1 MASLRRVAN
10 LFRRSRLDRDISE
23 ELRAHIEMRIE
34 DNVARGLSPEEARR
48 EALVRF
54 GNHAATKERVVA
66 SDASLGLAEWGRD
79 IRYAARHLRRSP
91 GFALTAIATLMVGIG
106 ACVVV
111 FGVLNALVLRPLNLA
126 GADRLVQV
134 VNKQPGDDS
143 QSYPDYLDLR
153 ARNSTFADMVAYR
166 VDQAGMS
173 VGSSAQKSWVYE
185 VSGNYFEMLGVTPQ
199 VGRMIAPSDEHG
211 PNSAPY
217 MVLSDGFWR
226 SRFEGDPRV
235 VGMTVQL
242 NKHPF
247 TIIGVAPKTFHGT
260 ELFLWPDF
268 WIPMVNE
275 EQVQGY
281 SFLEKRYN
289 HGIYVLGSVK
299 PGVTVV
305 QATDNLRAVG
315 KGLAKE
321 HPVEDGG
328 MEPRLVRPGLFA
340 DTVGDPMRAFTVA
353 IMGLAVLVLLA
364 ACANL
369 AGIFTARFADRTR
382 ELAIRIS
389 IGSGRWRILR
399 QLLTEAL
406 LVCAA
411 GGAAGTAAAAAM
423 LNVLSRWQP
432 IPEFPIHVTA
442 VPDLKVYAVAIGL
455 SLASGILPGLVP
467 ARQIWRMDAMQAIK
481 SGAVT
486 AGLLR
491 RLTLRDVLL
500 GVQIALCALLITSSL
515 VAVRGMQRALK
526 APIGFK
532 PEGVALA
539 SMDMHMSGYADK
551 TALPVQRRM
560 IDAASHIPGV
570 TAAGTIDSMPLG
582 TGGSNEPVFRDGTT
596 DFRPKNT
603 VTVAKYYAIS
613 PGYLHAAKT
622 RLLAGR
628 DFTWSDDDK
637 TRRVAVVNET
647 FARRMFGSTSA
658 VGQHYVEPGNTRI
671 EIVGVVEDGKYDTI
685 TEDATAAA
693 FYPLGQYTASS
704 TVLVVRSE
712 RPVAE
717 TMSALRGAL
726 AAIDSSLPFTLQ
738 TWPDALTL
746 AMFPA
751 RIATAVLMVLGVL
764 AAMLAVTGIF
774 GMAAYS
780 VSKRLRELGI
790 RVAVGARRTQVLRAA
805 LSRPTKVLV
814 VGSAAGLVLGVL
826 ASRLLAVV
834 VYQASPKDPLVLS
847 GALVLMV
854 LVGLAASW
862 IPAQRAMRVNPAQL
876 LRED

>member
-1 MASLRRVAN
+1 MALLRRIAN
-10 LFRRSRLDRDISE
+10 LFRRSRLDREISE

-34 DNVARGLSPEEARR
+34 DNVARGMTPKDARR

-54 GNHAATKERVVA
+54 GNPVVAKERIA
-66 SDASLGLAEWGRD
+66 GADTSLGLAELGRD

-91 GFALTAIATLMVGIG
+91 GFAVTAIVTLMMGIG
-106 ACVVV
+106 VCVVV
-111 FGVLNALVLRPLNLA
+111 FGVLNALVLRPLDVA
-126 GADRLVQV
+126 GAERLVQLV
-134 VNKQPGDDS
+134 HKEQGYDS
-143 QSYPDYLDLR
+143 HSYPDYVDLR
-153 ARNSTFADMVAYR
+153 ARNSAFADMATYR
-166 VDQAGMS
+166 VTQAGMS
-173 VGSSAQKSWVYE
+173 AGGSAQKSWIYE

-199 VGRMIAPSDEHG
+199 VGRLIASSDEHG

-217 MVLSDGFWR
+217 IVLSDGFWR
-226 SRFEGDPRV
+226 ARFDADPRV

-268 WIPMVNE
+268 WIPIVNE
-275 EQVQGY
+275 EQAEGY
-281 SFLEKRYN
+281 SFLEKRFN
-289 HGIYVLGSVK
+289 HGIYVLGSLK
-299 PGVTVV
+299 PGVTAT

-315 KGLAKE
+315 QQLAKE
-321 HPVEDGG
+321 HPVDDGG
-328 MEPRLVRPGLFA
+328 MELRLARPGLFA
-340 DTVGDPMRAFTVA
+340 DTVGGPIRAFTA
-353 IMGLAVLVLLA
+353 GIMALAVLVLLA

-406 LVCAA
+406 LVCVA
-411 GGAAGTAAAAAM
+411 GGAAGTAAAAMM
-423 LNVLSRWQP
+423 LNVLSQWQP

-442 VPDLKVYAVAIGL
+442 VPDLKVYMVAIGL
-455 SLASGILPGLVP
+455 SLASGILPGLLP

-481 SGAVT
+481 SGAAT
-486 AGLLR
+486 GLLR
-491 RLTLRDVLL
+491 RLMLRDVLL
-500 GVQIALCALLITSSL
+500 GVQIALCALLVTASL

-526 APIGFK
+526 APIGFQ

-539 SMDMHMSGYADK
+539 AMDMHMSGYADK

-560 IDAASHIPGV
+560 IEEASRIPGV
-570 TAAGTIDSMPLG
+570 TAVGTINEAPLG
-582 TGGSNEPVFRDGTT
+582 TGGSSEPVFRDGTT
-596 DFRPKNT
+596 DFRPQNT
-603 VTVAKYYAIS
+603 VTEARYYAIS
-613 PGYLHAAKT
+613 PGYLHAAET

-637 TRRVAVVNET
+637 APKVALVNET
-647 FARRMFGSTSA
+647 FARRLFGGASA
-658 VGQHYVEPGNTRI
+658 VGQHYMEPGNTRI

-693 FYPLGQYTASS
+693 FYPLSQYDDSS
-704 TVLVVRSE
+704 TVLVVRSQ
-712 RPVAE
+712 RPMAE
-717 TMSALRGAL
+717 NMPALHGVLIAV
-726 AAIDSSLPFTLQ
+726 DSSLPFTLQ

-746 AMFPA
+746 VMFPA
-751 RIATAVLMVLGVL
+751 RIATAVLTVLGAL

-790 RVAVGARRTQVLRAA
+790 RVAMGAQRRQVLRAA
-805 LSRPTKVLV
+805 LSRPTKVLIA
-814 VGSAAGLVLGVL
+814 GSAAGLVLGVL
-826 ASRLLAVV
+826 ASKLLAVV

-854 LVGLAASW
+854 LVGLAATW
-862 IPAQRAMRVNPAQL
+862 IPAQRALRVNPAQL

>member
-1 MASLRRVAN
+1 MN
-10 LFRRSRLDRDISE
+10 LFRRSRLDREISE

-34 DNVARGLSPEEARR
+34 DNIARGMTPEEARR

-54 GNHAATKERVVA
+54 GNQAATKERVAA

-91 GFALTAIATLMVGIG
+91 GFALTAIVTLMVGIG

-111 FGVLNALVLRPLNLA
+111 FGVLNALVLRPLDVA
-126 GADRLVQV
+126 GAERLVQV
-134 VNKQPGDDS
+134 VHKEPGYDS
-143 QSYPDYLDLR
+143 HSYPDYVDMR
-153 ARNSTFADMVAYR
+153 ARNSAFADMATYR
-166 VDQAGMS
+166 ITQAGMS
-173 VGSSAQKSWVYE
+173 AGGSAQKSWIYE

-199 VGRMIAPSDEHG
+199 VGRLIAPSDEHG

-217 MVLSDGFWR
+217 IVLSDGFWR
-226 SRFEGDPRV
+226 TRFEGDPRV

-247 TIIGVAPKTFHGT
+247 TIVGVAPKTFHGT

-268 WIPMVNE
+268 WIPIVNE
-275 EQVQGY
+275 EQAEGY
-281 SFLEKRYN
+281 SFLEKRFN
-289 HGIYVLGSVK
+289 HGIYVLGSLK
-299 PGVTVV
+299 PGVTAV

-315 KGLAKE
+315 QGLAKE

-328 MEPRLVRPGLFA
+328 MEMRLVRPGLFA
-340 DTVGDPMRAFTVA
+340 DTVGGPIRAFTGA
-353 IMGLAVLVLLA
+353 IMALAMLVLLA

-411 GGAAGTAAAAAM
+411 GGAAGTAAAAMM

-432 IPEFPIHVTA
+432 IPDFPIHVTA
-442 VPDLKVYAVAIGL
+442 VPDLKVYMVAIGL
-455 SLASGILPGLVP
+455 SLASGILPGLLP

-481 SGAVT
+481 SGAT
-486 AGLLR
+486 TMGLLR

-500 GVQIALCALLITSSL
+500 GVQIALCALLVTSSL

-526 APIGFK
+526 APIGFQ

-551 TALPVQRRM
+551 TALPVQQRM
-560 IDAASHIPGV
+560 IEEVSHIPGV
-570 TAAGTIDSMPLG
+570 TAVGTINDAPLG
-582 TGGSNEPVFRDGTT
+582 TGGSSEPVFRDGTT
-596 DFRPKNT
+596 DFRPQNT
-603 VTVAKYYAIS
+603 ATVARYYAIS
-613 PGYLHAAKT
+613 PGYLYAAET

-637 TRRVAVVNET
+637 TPRVALVNET
-647 FARRMFGSTSA
+647 FARRMFGSASA
-658 VGQHYVEPGNTRI
+658 VGQHYMEPGNTRI

-685 TEDATAAA
+685 TEDATPAV
-693 FYPLGQYTASS
+693 FYPLGQYTDSS
-704 TVLVVRSE
+704 TVLVVRSG
-712 RPVAE
+712 RPMAE
-717 TMSALRGAL
+717 TMSALRGVLTAV
-726 AAIDSSLPFTLQ
+726 DSSLPFTMQ

-746 AMFPA
+746 VMFPA
-751 RIATAVLMVLGVL
+751 RIATAVLTVLGVL
-764 AAMLAVTGIF
+764 SAMLAVTGIF

-790 RVAVGARRTQVLRAA
+790 RVAMGAQRTQVLRAA
-805 LSRPTKVLV
+805 LSRPTKVLMA
-814 VGSAAGLVLGVL
+814 GSAAGLVLGVL

-847 GALVLMV
+847 GAMVLMV
-854 LVGLAASW
+854 LVGLAATW